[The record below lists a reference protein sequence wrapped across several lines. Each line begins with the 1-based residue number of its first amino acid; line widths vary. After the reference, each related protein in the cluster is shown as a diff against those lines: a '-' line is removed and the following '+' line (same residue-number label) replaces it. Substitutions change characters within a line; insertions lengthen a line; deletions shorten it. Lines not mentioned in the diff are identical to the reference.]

1 MNKLTAGCIA
11 EFIGTFALV
20 FFGAGA
26 IIMAGGHLGA
36 QRIEPTAGLVTVALA
51 HGIALFVFISGAM
64 YISGGQ
70 FNPAVSF
77 GLVVAGK
84 QSPAQ
89 AGAFVVSQLL
99 GAAAAAALLLLVV
112 GKDATGAW
120 IANDAGVKLGATIG
134 KLTDLGDVRAVII
147 IEAVATFALTFAVLA
162 ATVDE
167 RAHKLGGLVIG
178 LTVTMCILAIGPLT
192 GGSMNPARTFG
203 PALVGGHW
211 TPMWWAYWVGP
222 LAGAGLCGVVYREV
236 WVGRAKA

>member
-1 MNKLTAGCIA
+1 MNKLSAGFIA

-20 FFGAGA
+20 FFGAGS
-26 IIMAGGHLGA
+26 ILMAAGHLGA
-36 QRIEPTAGLVTVALA
+36 QRIEPSAGLVTIALA
-51 HGIALFVFISGAM
+51 HGIALFVFITGSM

-89 AGAFVVSQLL
+89 AGAYIVAQLL
-99 GAAAAAALLLLVV
+99 GAISAAALLQFIV
-112 GKDATGAW
+112 GRDATGTW

-134 KLTDLGDVRAVII
+134 KLTELHDGRAVII
-147 IEAVATFALTFAVLA
+147 TEGIATFALMFAVLA

-192 GGSMNPARTFG
+192 GGSMNPARTLG

-211 TPMWWAYWVGP
+211 EMHWAYWIGP
-222 LAGAGLCGVVYREV
+222 LAGAGLCAVVYREV
-236 WVGRAKA
+236 WVGRGKA